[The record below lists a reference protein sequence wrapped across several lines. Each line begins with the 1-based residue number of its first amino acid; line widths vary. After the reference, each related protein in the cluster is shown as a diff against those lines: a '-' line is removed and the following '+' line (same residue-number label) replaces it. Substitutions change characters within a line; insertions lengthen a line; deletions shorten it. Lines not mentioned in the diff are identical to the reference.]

1 MAKQKVLRN
10 VNSAHTCVLDQIN
23 WMRKKKKKR
32 KKIPHSLTRFACV
45 RVCSREC
52 VQLWLA
58 DCLQWNVS
66 CPHHMTR
73 CAAVMCVRTYLCVCV
88 IKCVCVSALHSQEC
102 VRVTGRQTDGRR
114 AKERQQGAGKSIDNV
129 TSFLILH
136 WHCDTLRCCVCS
148 AGSLPSRVRV
158 QKIQDVKSV
167 PQILT
172 PSDWM
177 TLFQKCA

>member
-1 MAKQKVLRN
+1 MCTWSNK
-10 VNSAHTCVLDQIN
+10 LDEKEEEE
-23 WMRKKKKKR
+23 KKK
-32 KKIPHSLTRFACV
+32 SLIHWRDSLVWECV
-45 RVCSREC
+45 RVSASSSDWQIACSEMSAAHTIWHAVPLLC
-52 VQLWLA
+52 V
-58 DCLQWNVS
+58 
-66 CPHHMTR
+66 
-73 CAAVMCVRTYLCVCV
+73 CAHICVCV

-167 PQILT
+167 P
-172 PSDWM
+172 
-177 TLFQKCA
+177 

>member
-45 RVCSREC
+45 SVCSREC

-129 TSFLILH
+129 TSFIILH
-136 WHCDTLRCCVCS
+136 WHCDTLRVVFVR
-148 AGSLPSRVRV
+148 RVRSPRGSAS
-158 QKIQDVKSV
+158 KRSRMLKASRKS
-167 PQILT
+167 LN
-172 PSDWM
+172 DF
-177 TLFQKCA
+177 FQKLT